1 VGGEHRSGAYV
12 WVREHRSAAAHLL
25 QPGLTCFGVGLV
37 LGKEILT
44 TYIHRQYLK
53 KEAALGK
60 EAVFTMKLEP
70 ELRDAFMAA
79 AKAADR
85 PASQIVREFMRDF
98 VQQDREYVAFLQRKV
113 EQARADIAAG
123 RVHSHEEVMAE
134 MDELVAELERKS
146 RGADAA

>member
-1 VGGEHRSGAYV
+1 M
-12 WVREHRSAAAHLL
+12 
-25 QPGLTCFGVGLV
+25 T
-37 LGKEILT
+37 
-44 TYIHRQYLK
+44 
-53 KEAALGK
+53 K

-98 VQQDREYVAFLQRKV
+98 VQQDREYIAALQRKV
-113 EQARADIAAG
+113 DQARADIAAG
-123 RVHSHEEVMAE
+123 RVHSHEEVVTE
-134 MDELVAELERKS
+134 MDKLIAELERKS